1 MLNSVA
7 LIDPGP
13 VRIQSGFSTPPP
25 SYPIPSTL
33 ILSVGSDSPIT
44 LHHIPIQ
51 SIPYLSIA
59 HPIAYHLNPFPLLF
73 LLRWTS
79 SPYIAQRS
87 IA

>member
-51 SIPYLSIA
+51 TIPYVSIA
-59 HPIAYHLNPFPLLF
+59 HPIAYHLNPPLPPLPSPLD
-73 LLRWTS
+73 LLSLYST
-79 SPYIAQRS
+79 A
-87 IA
+87 